1 MALTSGDVVGLDGC
15 NLAICSPMHWL
26 TVTKS
31 LSGRG
36 FRHERKPETNEF
48 HAIAMWDS
56 SGLSLTTYDPCM
68 VHLFTYIYMNIP
80 YLDRMGTF
88 VQLLLVG
95 WSI

>member
-1 MALTSGDVVGLDGC
+1 MQFVLQCT
-15 NLAICSPMHWL
+15 WL

-31 LSGRG
+31 RSGRG

-48 HAIAMWDS
+48 HSISIAVWDS
-56 SGLSLTTYDPCM
+56 SGLSLTPYDPCM
-68 VHLFTYIYMNIP
+68 VHLATSMNIP

>member
-1 MALTSGDVVGLDGC
+1 
-15 NLAICSPMHWL
+15 MHWL

-48 HAIAMWDS
+48 HSIAMWDS
-56 SGLSLTTYDPCM
+56 SGLSLTPYYPCM
-68 VHLFTYIYMNIP
+68 VHLPTSMNIP
-80 YLDRMGTF
+80 YLDRMGTS